1 MIDISKNKCAVATTT
16 VKRDTLSTP
25 FDFYNKNI
33 PLPEMTWNTQRWFE
47 RRVSHISVKPETLE
61 APAAGVTDAQRVGLC
76 YSRCTFHMLD
86 SCHERV
92 VAVLA

>member
-1 MIDISKNKCAVATTT
+1 MTREVAVSLGRYRQGLARPDHGQNGARVLNHHIT
-16 VKRDTLSTP
+16 V
-25 FDFYNKNI
+25 
-33 PLPEMTWNTQRWFE
+33 E
-47 RRVSHISVKPETLE
+47 V
-61 APAAGVTDAQRVGLC
+61 PAAGVTDAQRIGLC